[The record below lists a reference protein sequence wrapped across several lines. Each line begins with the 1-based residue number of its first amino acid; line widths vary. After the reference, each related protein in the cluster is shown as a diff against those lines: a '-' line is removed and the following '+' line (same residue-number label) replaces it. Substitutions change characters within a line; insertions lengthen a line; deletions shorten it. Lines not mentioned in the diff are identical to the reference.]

1 MKSPPPATT
10 LAEFTAIVE
19 ASPEAVVLHYHK
31 LHGTKRYSID
41 ANARASK
48 WRITFTWANP
58 TILTATAPQSTS
70 GVIRIWAA
78 AEVTDGVRG
87 DIPLA
92 EIPQGLCDQAT
103 GATRQREVPSRIP
116 PEYDLAIAQAQSS
129 RRTIRLV
136 NQTGRHLGAETK
148 LVGGHLG

>member
-1 MKSPPPATT
+1 MWGEKEAQELRNGNLLVGSFPPHWPAL
-10 LAEFTAIVE
+10 LARE
-19 ASPEAVVLHYHK
+19 
-31 LHGTKRYSID
+31 RYLS
-41 ANARASK
+41 
-48 WRITFTWANP
+48 P